1 MLPSVGVMDEPSN
14 KTAQTWIA
22 TSDTSRFLD
31 FATEVFGAVELSRVQ
46 TADGGIGHA
55 ELRLGDT
62 WLLAFDTRP
71 EWPPLPALIRVWVD
85 DAEATMAAAE
95 GAGARVVTPLSDSAF
110 GQRGGRVRDPL
121 GNIWWEVQ
129 QVEVVPADLMIRR
142 LSEPRYAEAM
152 RVAQE
157 TFDREMSGRDVGWS
171 SAPVFHR

>member
-1 MLPSVGVMDEPSN
+1 MDELSN

-71 EWPPLPALIRVWVD
+71 DWPPLPALIRVWVD
-85 DAEATMAAAE
+85 DAE
-95 GAGARVVTPLSDSAF
+95 ARVVTPLSDSAF
-110 GQRGGRVRDPL
+110 GQRGGRVRDPV
-121 GNIWWEVQ
+121 GNVWWVVQ

-157 TFDREMSGRDVGWS
+157 TFDREMSGRDAGWS
-171 SAPVFHR
+171 SAPVFDR